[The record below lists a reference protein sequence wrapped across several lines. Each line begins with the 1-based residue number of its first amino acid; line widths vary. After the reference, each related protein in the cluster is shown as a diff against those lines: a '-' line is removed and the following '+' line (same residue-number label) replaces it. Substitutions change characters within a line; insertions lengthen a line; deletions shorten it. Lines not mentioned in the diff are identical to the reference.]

1 MSTSFIPI
9 RLIPI
14 EKEISNDPAVQIS
27 IQLSK
32 QLCIESSSLLCLW
45 IGKKFMNMKIKIT
58 EITQNEIHL
67 PIPIFKHFSLP
78 IQPYKFQATYAPTKH
93 HLYLGPVVG
102 LLSDM
107 KTDKEAPNFRNIHLF
122 CEELH
127 RGFSEFGGFF
137 YVFMYSNFTDS
148 SVRGYYFT
156 NGKWIFSEVP
166 QPDVIYNRIHSRK
179 LEQDKSFQSFRKKL
193 EQLSIPFFNDRFFSK
208 WDVYEKLMLEEK
220 IHPFIPETRIFSKEN
235 LKDLME
241 SYKMVFI
248 KPIHGSQGRNI
259 IKLGKEEDQ
268 YVFQSTSDTHSEVII
283 KKQSIHDIYQQLKPL
298 LRNRIY
304 IIQQGISLTT
314 HQSRSMDFR
323 ALCHKNQ
330 HHLWEVTSLVARI
343 SGEAQFVSNIAR
355 GGKTTKPFNTLKPI
369 FQKKMAKEIIL
380 LMKELSIEAASVVSS
395 QSDGITGELGIDI
408 GVDQSGKV
416 WLIEIN
422 SKPSKNFEENKAK
435 IRPSAKAIIRFCTNL
450 AFETSLVKEESS
462 FD

>member
-1 MSTSFIPI
+1 MSLSFIPI
-9 RLIPI
+9 CLIPI
-14 EKEISNDPAVQIS
+14 EKEIHKDTVIQIS
-27 IQLSK
+27 SQLLK
-32 QLCIESSSLLCLW
+32 GLCIESSPHLCLT
-45 IGKKFMNMKIKIT
+45 IGKKIMNVKMKVT
-58 EITQNEIHL
+58 EIAQNEIHL
-67 PIPIFKHFSLP
+67 PIPVFKHFSLP
-78 IQPYKFQATYAPTKH
+78 IQPYKFQATYEPTKH
-93 HLYLGPVVG
+93 RLYLGPVVG
-102 LLSDM
+102 LLSDIN
-107 KTDKEAPNFRNIHLF
+107 TDKDAPNFRSIHLF

-127 RGFSEFGGFF
+127 QGFSEFGGFF

-148 SVRGYYFT
+148 SASGYYFA

-179 LEQDKSFQSFRKKL
+179 LEQVKSFQSFREKL
-193 EQLSIPFFNDRFFSK
+193 EQLTIPFFNDCFLSK

-235 LKDLME
+235 LKDLIE
-241 SYKMVFI
+241 TYKMVFI

-259 IKLGKEEDQ
+259 IKLIKEEDQ
-268 YVFQSTSDTHSEVII
+268 YVFQSTSATLDEII
-283 KKQSIHDIYQQLKPL
+283 KKQSLHEIFQQLKPL

-304 IIQQGISLTT
+304 IIQQGITLIT
-314 HQSRSMDFR
+314 HQSRAMDFR

-355 GGKTTKPFNTLKPI
+355 GGKTTKPLTTLKPI

-380 LMKELSIEAASVVSS
+380 LMKELSVEAASIISS
-395 QSDGITGELGIDI
+395 QSNGITGELGIDI